1 MLPRTIQT
9 VMSVVAAGI
18 VAHPLSTVVHVG
30 SIGVSF
36 PIVEMSVFFR
46 RMRSGYPRRA
56 VFGDVLASAT
66 NLLPPSTLMA
76 FVLGQRGKAKHET

>member
-1 MLPRTIQT
+1 MKQITEFLISSWSTNADDTI
-9 VMSVVAAGI
+9 G
-18 VAHPLSTVVHVG
+18 
-30 SIGVSF
+30 IGVSF